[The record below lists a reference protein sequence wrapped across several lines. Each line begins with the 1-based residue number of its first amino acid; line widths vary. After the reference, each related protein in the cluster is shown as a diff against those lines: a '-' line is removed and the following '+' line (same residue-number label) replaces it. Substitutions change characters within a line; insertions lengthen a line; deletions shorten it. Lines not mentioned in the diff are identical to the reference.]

1 MAIQLPPIIATY
13 FDADRSGSAE
23 QVAQCFTATAVV
35 TDEGRTHA
43 GRDAIRHWKAEASQ
57 TYTYTADPRSIAN
70 DGDLAVVTSHVAGDF
85 PGSPVDLRY
94 VFRLKGDAIAALE
107 IKP

>member
-1 MAIQLPPIIATY
+1 MTIQLPPIIATY

-23 QVAQCFTATAVV
+23 RVAHCFTATAVV

-43 GRDAIRHWKAEASQ
+43 GRDAIRQWKDEASRA
-57 TYTYTADPRSIAN
+57 YTYTASPRSIASA
-70 DGDLAVVTSHVAGDF
+70 GDLVVVTSHVAGDF
-85 PGSPVDLRY
+85 PGSPVDLNY
-94 VFRLKGDAIAALE
+94 VFRLEGDAIAALE